1 MGVIDHPSVI
11 GDVAWTAF
19 DYIEASIGWR
29 GHWQKSTFHKQG
41 IVLGKVA
48 RLAQEYAAF
57 TTQSAI
63 IFYARPRCGH
73 FFISS
78 YPITLNVQEQTGNR
92 PG

>member
-1 MGVIDHPSVI
+1 
-11 GDVAWTAF
+11 
-19 DYIEASIGWR
+19 
-29 GHWQKSTFHKQG
+29 
-41 IVLGKVA
+41 LGKVA

-92 PG
+92 LVKLILIGSNNPYRLFLMLLQYFFCFYVFDNDR